1 VADPIFPEVVIG
13 PAVYISIG
21 ILLSIIT
28 VLSAYIIK
36 IKYRGRRRPTKLNL
50 KKLNMPES
58 RIKILE
64 SIVNESEIQSNLPD
78 LTGYSKATVSQA
90 LDELNSQGLI
100 KRKKRGNSYL
110 IEPNTDRIKE
120 VIDEF

>member
-1 VADPIFPEVVIG
+1 VTDPIFPEVVIG

-78 LTGYSKATVSQA
+78 ITGYSKATVSQA
-90 LDELNSQGLI
+90 LDELNSQRLI

-120 VIDEF
+120 VIDEI

>member
-1 VADPIFPEVVIG
+1 MADPIFPEVVIG

>member
-1 VADPIFPEVVIG
+1 MTDPIFPEVVIG

-78 LTGYSKATVSQA
+78 ITGYSKATVSQA
-90 LDELNSQGLI
+90 LDELNSQRLI

-120 VIDEF
+120 VIDEI